1 MNTPMYSTQD
11 VPSSNA
17 GKLAVFRNID
27 IMDTIFD
34 ALLVKYDA
42 DACERKHLFQAA
54 LTAKNFYDPAMNIL
68 WRSLDSLLPVLKL
81 IPGFQE
87 LIDPPI
93 EDSEYYVCKNDLDFG
108 HFSELPRRQQRRLSQ
123 KKTWSEST
131 GIADVSDILH
141 CYATLVLSAPG
152 YQPTYIL
159 H

>member
-1 MNTPMYSTQD
+1 MYSTQE

-17 GKLAVFRNID
+17 KLAVFRNLD
-27 IMDTIFD
+27 IMDTVFD

-42 DACERKHLFQAA
+42 DAGERKHLFQAA

-87 LIDPPI
+87 LIDPTV
-93 EDSEYYVCKNDLDFG
+93 EDSEYYVCQNEPNFG

-131 GIADVSDILH
+131 AIADVYSILH
-141 CYATLVLSAPG
+141 CYVILVLSAPG
-152 YQPTYIL
+152 YQPTYIP